1 MRSAVAMVTAISLTA
16 GTARGAPECFE
27 DAMIVF
33 DGSGSMGEITA
44 DNRKATRLQEARQ
57 AIRYALPEIAVHRRL
72 GLMTYGAGQSGACS
86 TMLRFP
92 PMENAAEPIIAEIDA
107 LRDGGLT
114 PLTASVVEA
123 AEVLSYEVRPATVVL
138 VTDGNETCGGTP
150 CATGALIEARGHDLT
165 VHVIG
170 FRVDVDDFVWDNPEQ
185 EAYDGATIVAKC
197 LADATEGKFV
207 TSETVDE
214 LIEALQLTLGCLVV
228 SERKTREWFRKS

>member
-1 MRSAVAMVTAISLTA
+1 MLTALSLTA
-16 GTARGAPECFE
+16 GTVQAAPECFD

-44 DNRKATRLQEARQ
+44 NQRATRIHEARQ
-57 AIRYALPEIAVHRRL
+57 ALRYALPEIAIHRRL
-72 GLMTYGAGQSGACS
+72 GLMTYGTGEAGACS
-86 TMLRFP
+86 TTLKFP
-92 PMENAAEPIIAEIDA
+92 PIENAADPIIAEIEA
-107 LRDGGLT
+107 LAEGGLT

-123 AEVLSYEVRPATVVL
+123 AEVLFYKVRPATVVL

-150 CATGALIEARGHDLT
+150 CATGKFIEAQGHDLT

-185 EAYDGATIVAKC
+185 EAHEGATIVAKC
-197 LADATEGKFV
+197 LADTTEGRFV

-214 LIEALQLTLGCLVV
+214 LIEALQVTLGCPVTSQNLL
-228 SERKTREWFRKS
+228 RRPA